1 MHLQLRMI
9 FKGFL
14 ENDSIG
20 TVKPMRI
27 TLVTSSL
34 GRGGAERVISML
46 ASSWAGQDKEVTLLR
61 LDYGEIPAYPIDARV
76 KLRSLGLVAES
87 SNFVHRIFRNLNRI
101 RVLRHAIRESRPDV
115 VISFQSTTNVLTLLA
130 TRGLGAPVVVS
141 EHSDPSRSDIGRGWN
156 KLRCRTYP
164 LAHALVCPTNSAL
177 HFFQEKI
184 KVMGRT
190 IPNVIAVPSAELVR
204 YGAHPGRSS
213 KRYTLI
219 GMGRLVQS
227 KGFDILL
234 DAFSRIANSHPDWS
248 LKILGKGPLKQE
260 LQSRAEAFGLTDRV
274 YFAGEVRDPFPE
286 LCAADLFVFPSR
298 FEAFGLALCEAM
310 ACGLPV
316 VSFDC
321 PSGPREII
329 RDGLD
334 GVLVPPEDAGAL
346 STVLHRLMNDPAERQ
361 RLASRAPEVLK
372 RFDLARILSLWE
384 QLFED
389 LTLAKQGKFVSHD
402 RV

>member
-1 MHLQLRMI
+1 M
-9 FKGFL
+9 GA
-14 ENDSIG
+14 
-20 TVKPMRI
+20 VKPMRI
-27 TLVTSSL
+27 TLVISSL
-34 GRGGAERVISML
+34 GRGGAERVVSML
-46 ASSWAGQDKEVTLLR
+46 ASSWARQDKEVTLLR
-61 LDYGEIPAYPIDARV
+61 LDHDEIPAYPIDARV
-76 KLRSLGLVAES
+76 KLRSLGVVAES
-87 SNFVHRIFRNLNRI
+87 RNLVHRLFRNLNRI
-101 RVLRHAIRESRPDV
+101 RVLRHAIRESHPNV
-115 VISFQSTTNVLTLLA
+115 VISFQSTTNILTLLA
-130 TRGLGAPVVVS
+130 TRGLGAPVVVT
-141 EHSDPSRSDIGRGWN
+141 EHSDPSRSDIGRVWN

-164 LAHALVCPTNSAL
+164 LAHALVCPTKSAR
-177 HFFQEKI
+177 HFFEEKI
-184 KVMGRT
+184 KVKGRT

-204 YGAHPGRSS
+204 YGAPPGRSS
-213 KRYTLI
+213 NGYTLI

-248 LKILGKGPLKQE
+248 LKILGEGPLKHE

-274 YFAGEVRDPFPE
+274 CLAGEVRDPFPE

-321 PSGPREII
+321 PCGPREII

-346 STVLHRLMNDPAERQ
+346 STVLHRLMNDPTERQ

-372 RFDLARILSLWE
+372 RFDLDRILSLWE
-384 QLFED
+384 ELFED
-389 LTLAKQGKFVSHD
+389 LTLAKQRQFVSHD
-402 RV
+402 CV

>member
-1 MHLQLRMI
+1 M
-9 FKGFL
+9 GV
-14 ENDSIG
+14 
-20 TVKPMRI
+20 VKPKRI

-61 LDYGEIPAYPIDARV
+61 LDHGEIPAYSVDARV
-76 KLRSLGLVAES
+76 KLRSLGLVAKS
-87 SNFVHRIFRNLNRI
+87 SNLVQRVFRNLNRI

-130 TRGLGAPVVVS
+130 TRGLGVPVVVA
-141 EHSDPSRSDIGRGWN
+141 EHSDPSRSDIGKAWN
-156 KLRCRTYP
+156 KLRFRTYP

-177 HFFQEKI
+177 RFFQEKI
-184 KVMGRT
+184 KVKGRA

-204 YGAHPGRSS
+204 YIAQPGRSS

-234 DAFSRIANSHPDWS
+234 DAFSRIASSHPDWS
-248 LKILGKGPLKQE
+248 LKILGEGPVKQE
-260 LQSRAEAFGLTDRV
+260 LQSRAEAYGLTDRV

-334 GVLVPPEDAGAL
+334 GVLVPPEDAAAL

-372 RFDLARILSLWE
+372 RFDLDRILSLWE
-384 QLFED
+384 QLFEN
-389 LTLAKQGKFVSHD
+389 LTLAKQGQFVSHD

>member
-1 MHLQLRMI
+1 M
-9 FKGFL
+9 
-14 ENDSIG
+14 G
-20 TVKPMRI
+20 TVKPLRI
-27 TLVTSSL
+27 TLVISSL

-61 LDYGEIPAYPIDARV
+61 LDHGETPAYFIDARV

-87 SNFVHRIFRNLNRI
+87 SNLMHRIFRNLNRI

-130 TRGLGAPVVVS
+130 TRGLRAPVVVA
-141 EHSDPSRSDIGRGWN
+141 EHSDPSRSDIGRAWN
-156 KLRCRTYP
+156 NLRCRTYP

-177 HFFQEKI
+177 RFFQEKI
-184 KVMGRT
+184 KVKGRA
-190 IPNVIAVPSAELVR
+190 IPNVIAVPSTELAR
-204 YGAHPGRSS
+204 YDAHSGRTS
-213 KRYTLI
+213 KGHTLV

-248 LKILGKGPLKQE
+248 LKILGEGPLKQE
-260 LQSRAEAFGLTDRV
+260 LESRAQAFGLSDRV
-274 YFAGEVRDPFPE
+274 DFAGEVRDPFPE

-321 PSGPREII
+321 PCGPREII

-346 STVLHRLMNDPAERQ
+346 STVLHRLMNDPGERQ

-372 RFDLARILSLWE
+372 RFDLDRILSLWE

-389 LTLAKQGKFVSHD
+389 LTLAKQSQTVSHN
-402 RV
+402 RA